1 MEALVS
7 SAPPVGDVGTSVRH
21 PGGPSAPRQLVL
33 AIGRCDQATSSPLTI
48 ASPWSLAA
56 APFLGAPEDRRST
69 PLCVPD
75 HLADPAEAR
84 QAPITTGA
92 GSELANAMEH
102 ERWIGD
108 EPRSVT
114 IGGEAFALRWC
125 FIGSSSADPDNPTV
139 IDRQLE
145 LAPKVAAIAPV
156 LKQLASY
163 AGFSPA
169 ERRAYL
175 EWINT
180 GRASPS
186 PPRPFV
192 LLFVSSLEHAILR
205 DGLDT
210 PLAKVRDELSRLD
223 GLCEQ
228 DPVSATAIRRLLT
241 LCELIDPDFVP
252 APIPA
257 TVAAN
262 FRDKM
267 PFEVRHF
274 LGWMLRNAGRLEA
287 DGGLLFYLQQPG
299 CRLKPHESQY
309 FRELHAAW
317 CLRYADAS
325 IGAFPDPATLPRLAL
340 AYEPLVGEF
349 GRTFTSD
356 LPDLGALGVPTALE
370 VLFRECSEP
379 LAHLRNEPVGRIPT
393 NVSIPVTTQGG
404 NGDVLNWRVGAA
416 AALNAL
422 VTDSAPRSVTVAE
435 LLAIMLEAPE
445 TPARKLL
452 PKRLGDGI
460 SRRLDEEGFGFEPDN
475 RSGFPPSLRCDRR
488 ITLFRTGRTDH
499 QKPSEAYLL
508 AQAAVVVS
516 GAAQHWYPSLRPL
529 APDEVEGRLPFR
541 HRFTDAE
548 HARLYATAVAIA
560 TLDER
565 PRTFVGRWI
574 KRLARARRID
584 HLLTGFG
591 MAFRGQRRNGELA
604 KLARAL
610 VVECQSLISVDEML
624 AAAAD
629 LAVPDECFHRT
640 LESRVEALQSPPLE
654 ASLMREPGEAF
665 MSQAGEPGSPLA
677 PLCDVPAAFEGLD
690 GRHAE
695 LLLALHDRPRTHA
708 ELGEL
713 ARSRRLSLAAA
724 VARINEWALLSFDAD
739 AISDGE
745 ELMISLAARQFL
757 DQRIEKQ

>member
-1 MEALVS
+1 MEALLI
-7 SAPPVGDVGTSVRH
+7 SAPPGGDVRTTVARLVGSS
-21 PGGPSAPRQLVL
+21 GPRQLVL
-33 AIGRCDQATSSPLTI
+33 AIGRCDHATSSPLTSG
-48 ASPWSLAA
+48 SPWNLGA
-56 APFLGAPEDRRST
+56 APFIAPEDRRST
-69 PLCVPD
+69 RPCVPD
-75 HLADPAEAR
+75 HLAEPAETSHH
-84 QAPITTGA
+84 PIPTA
-92 GSELANAMEH
+92 SSSEPANSAEH

-108 EPRSVT
+108 EARSVT
-114 IGGEAFALRWC
+114 IGGEAFVLRWC
-125 FIGSSSADPDNPTV
+125 FVGPGGADPANPTV
-139 IDRQLE
+139 IDPQLE
-145 LAPKVAAIAPV
+145 LAPKAAAIAPV
-156 LKQLASY
+156 LKQHSSY
-163 AGFSPA
+163 ADFSPA

-175 EWINT
+175 EWT
-180 GRASPS
+180 SAGRAAAS

-192 LLFVSSLEHAILR
+192 LLFVSSLEHAIVR
-205 DGLDT
+205 DGLET
-210 PLAKVRDELSRLD
+210 QLAKVREELWRLL
-223 GLCEQ
+223 GLCEE
-228 DPVSATAIRRLLT
+228 DPVSVTAVRQLLT
-241 LCELIDPDFVP
+241 LCELIDPGFVP

-262 FRDKM
+262 FRSEM

-274 LGWMLRNAGRLEA
+274 LGWMLGTAGRLEA

-317 CLRYADAS
+317 CLRYPDAS
-325 IGAFPDPATLPRLAL
+325 RGAIPDPATLPRLAL
-340 AYEPLVGEF
+340 AYEPLAGDF

-356 LPDLGALGVPTALE
+356 LPDLSVLRVPTALE
-370 VLFRECSEP
+370 VLFRECSGP
-379 LAHLRNEPVGRIPT
+379 LAHLRDEPVGRILT
-393 NVSIPVTTQGG
+393 NLSIPAAAPGS
-404 NGDVLNWRVGAA
+404 NGHMLNWRFGAA
-416 AALNAL
+416 SELNAL
-422 VTDSAPRSVTVAE
+422 VTDSAPRSVAVAE
-435 LLAIMLEAPE
+435 LLAIMLEAPQP
-445 TPARKLL
+445 PARKLL
-452 PKRLGDGI
+452 PKPLADGI
-460 SRRLDEEGFGFEPDN
+460 SRRLDEEGFGFEPDY

-499 QKPSEAYLL
+499 QKPSEAFLL
-508 AQAAVVVS
+508 AQASVVVS
-516 GAAQHWYPSLRPL
+516 GVAQHWYPSLRSFAL
-529 APDEVEGRLPFR
+529 DEVEGRLPFR

-548 HARLYATAVAIA
+548 HARLHATALAIA

-565 PRTFVGRWI
+565 PRTFAGRWI

-591 MAFRGQRRNGELA
+591 MAFRGQRRNNDLE

-610 VVECQSLISVDEML
+610 VIDCQSLISVDEML

-640 LESRVEALQSPPLE
+640 LESRVKALESPPLE
-654 ASLMREPGEAF
+654 ASLMPEPGEAL
-665 MSQAGEPGSPLA
+665 MSHAGVPSSPFA
-677 PLCDVPAAFEGLD
+677 PLHDVPPPFEGLE

-739 AISDGE
+739 AISDGDE
-745 ELMISLAARQFL
+745 FMISLAARQFL
-757 DQRIEKQ
+757 DQRIEQQ